1 MLQRTWYAV
10 QSAVGSALSVVLVM
24 LQIIQW
30 MMYLTVICFGCWTIY
45 SGVRAIW
52 CGSLVARLH
61 GEWAVT
67 LLSTSLRAASG
78 YCAMT
83 ILVFCKLL
91 VGCRALQLILQ
102 TGHHRKSFF
111 ILLITMAFLQVVD
124 ATDAGVDYQEM
135 CSEWNSIVVE
145 EMKDIKDVAGDIE
158 VDDLFDR
165 LRLKTSCQLSSYAGV
180 MTDRYAG
187 VKALQPYL
195 REYKQLCHDLKQA
208 NADDVLPSPQVEC
221 KAQTPVPG
229 RRLVREK
236 AALPMPSNFA
246 GSASVR
252 SVYVSSVAL
261 APRNVDVPTINNA
274 MPAPQSTAHCQ
285 NTKHSK
291 RSHTTTSPQSRK
303 AAKKTSGKAEVEGK
317 LELCSQC
324 FVRCAG
330 ALEVVYVE
338 FPDKDKLADLH
349 GGRQNSTN
357 KMRNCPKYI
366 SELSGD
372 EKVTWK
378 TALQRMRRDGTLTNM
393 YRKFAKEHY
402 GP

>member
-1 MLQRTWYAV
+1 MLQLTGYAV
-10 QSAVGSALSVVLVM
+10 QSAVGSVVSVVLVV

-30 MMYLTVICFGCWTIY
+30 MMQLAVVCFGCWAIY

-52 CGSLVARLH
+52 CGSLVVRLH
-61 GEWAVT
+61 TEWAIT
-67 LLSTSLRAASG
+67 LLSTSLKATSG

-83 ILVFCKLL
+83 ILVLCKLL

-102 TGHHRKSFF
+102 
-111 ILLITMAFLQVVD
+111 Q
-124 ATDAGVDYQEM
+124 
-135 CSEWNSIVVE
+135 
-145 EMKDIKDVAGDIE
+145 DII
-158 VDDLFDR
+158 
-165 LRLKTSCQLSSYAGV
+165 Q
-180 MTDRYAG
+180 
-187 VKALQPYL
+187 
-195 REYKQLCHDLKQA
+195 
-208 NADDVLPSPQVEC
+208 
-221 KAQTPVPG
+221 
-229 RRLVREK
+229 
-236 AALPMPSNFA
+236 
-246 GSASVR
+246 
-252 SVYVSSVAL
+252 
-261 APRNVDVPTINNA
+261 
-274 MPAPQSTAHCQ
+274 TAHCQ

-303 AAKKTSGKAEVEGK
+303 AAKKTSGKENKDQSAEGK

-324 FVRCAG
+324 FIRCAG

-393 YRKFAKEHY
+393 YGKFAKEHY

>member
-1 MLQRTWYAV
+1 M
-10 QSAVGSALSVVLVM
+10 
-24 LQIIQW
+24 
-30 MMYLTVICFGCWTIY
+30 
-45 SGVRAIW
+45 
-52 CGSLVARLH
+52 
-61 GEWAVT
+61 
-67 LLSTSLRAASG
+67 
-78 YCAMT
+78 
-83 ILVFCKLL
+83 
-91 VGCRALQLILQ
+91 
-102 TGHHRKSFF
+102 
-111 ILLITMAFLQVVD
+111 
-124 ATDAGVDYQEM
+124 
-135 CSEWNSIVVE
+135 
-145 EMKDIKDVAGDIE
+145 
-158 VDDLFDR
+158 FDR

-261 APRNVDVPTINNA
+261 APRNVNVPTINNA
-274 MPAPQSTAHCQ
+274 MPAPQPTAHCQ

-303 AAKKTSGKAEVEGK
+303 AAKKTSGKENKDQSAEGK

-324 FVRCAG
+324 FIRCAG

-393 YRKFAKEHY
+393 YGKFAKEHY